1 VVLREHVGA
10 EVMTLPIP
18 DDVRLALRYRYCRE
32 DFAKE
37 VCGIDLDQWQQDVLS
52 EPYRPTILC
61 CSRQVGKTETVS
73 LLAASQCALV
83 PNSFSL
89 VVSTGREH
97 AASVLTRI
105 KEYVRKAQ
113 ILGLCKIASDN
124 ATRIQLDNGAGVAC
138 ISSSPKAGR
147 GFVVNEG
154 LLIVDEAAFLPDEE
168 GGEAGVIDSLLP
180 TISAG
185 NGTPILLSTPNG
197 RLNRFAQIWHTEDK
211 FWRRIS
217 VPWTECPRLNLSL
230 METIKAAMPPAVF
243 DQEYCCSFAAN
254 SMNPFTQELLAGAM
268 GGQMPPSVVHDD
280 EDEDPVINTS
290 NPFASVQGGGHGNF
304 RT

>member
-1 VVLREHVGA
+1 V
-10 EVMTLPIP
+10 TLPIP
-18 DDVRLALRYRYCRE
+18 DNVRHALKYRYCRE
-32 DFAKE
+32 EFASE
-37 VCGIDLDQWQQDVLS
+37 ICGIELDPWQLDVLS
-52 EPYRPTILC
+52 EPYKPTILC
-61 CSRQVGKTETVS
+61 CSRQVGKTECVA
-73 LLAASQCALV
+73 LLAASQCSLV

-97 AASVLTRI
+97 AGSVLSRI
-105 KEYVRKAQ
+105 KEYVRKAEA
-113 ILGLCKIASDN
+113 LGFCTIESDN

-147 GFVVNEG
+147 GFVVSEG

-197 RLNRFAQIWHTEDK
+197 RLNRFAQIWHSEDK

-217 VPWTECPRLNLSL
+217 VPWNECPRLNHSL
-230 METIKAAMPPAVF
+230 MQTIKAAMPPTVF
-243 DQEYCCSFAAN
+243 EQEYCCSFAAN
-254 SMNPFTQELLAGAM
+254 SMNPFSQGLLAGAM
-268 GGQMPPSVVHDD
+268 GGFMPPSNVQSEDD
-280 EDEDPVINTS
+280 DPVISSS
-290 NPFASVQGGGHGNF
+290 NPFASHAGGHRGDVL
-304 RT
+304 T

>member
-1 VVLREHVGA
+1 
-10 EVMTLPIP
+10 MNLPIP
-18 DDVRLALRYRYCRE
+18 SDLCLALKYRYCRE
-32 DFAKE
+32 DFASE
-37 VCGIDLDQWQQDVLS
+37 VCGITLDQWQLDVLA
-52 EPYRPTILC
+52 EPYKPTILC
-61 CSRQVGKTETVS
+61 CSRQVGKTECVA
-73 LLAASQCALV
+73 LLAASQCSLV
-83 PNSFSL
+83 PGSFSL

-97 AASVLTRI
+97 AGSVLSRI
-105 KEYVRKAQ
+105 KEYIRKAES
-113 ILGLCKIASDN
+113 LGLCTIVSDN

-154 LLIVDEAAFLPDEE
+154 LLIVDEAAFLPDAES
-168 GGEAGVIDSLLP
+168 GEAGVIDSLLP

-217 VPWTECPRLNLSL
+217 VPWTECPRLNLAL
-230 METIKAAMPPAVF
+230 METIKASMPPAVF
-243 DQEYCCSFAAN
+243 EQEYCCSFAAN

-268 GGQMPPSVVHDD
+268 GGHMPPSAVH
-280 EDEDPVINTS
+280 EDEDDDPVVATS
-290 NPFASVQGGGHGNF
+290 NPFASVTGGGRGNF
-304 RT
+304 

>member
-1 VVLREHVGA
+1 MVYREATGA
-10 EVMTLPIP
+10 AALTLPIP
-18 DDVRLALRYRYCRE
+18 NDVRLALKYRYCRE
-32 DFAKE
+32 AFAAE
-37 VCGIDLDQWQQDVLS
+37 VCRVTPDQWQLDVLS
-52 EPYRPTILC
+52 EPYKPTVLC

-73 LLAASQCALV
+73 LLAASQCVLV
-83 PNSFSL
+83 PSSFSL

-97 AASVLTRI
+97 AGSVLSRI
-105 KEYVRKAQ
+105 KDYIRKAES
-113 ILGLCKIASDN
+113 LGLCRIASDN

-197 RLNRFAQIWHTEDK
+197 RLNRFAEIWHSDDK

-217 VPWTECPRLNLSL
+217 VPWTECPRLNLQL
-230 METIKAAMPPAVF
+230 MGTIKAAMPPAVF
-243 DQEYCCSFAAN
+243 SQEYECSFAAN

-268 GGQMPPSVVHDD
+268 GGYMPPSNVHDA
-280 EDEDPVINTS
+280 EDDDPIVNTS
-290 NPFASVQGGGHGNF
+290 NPFASIAGGRCGNF